1 MIEKEL
7 YYTVLVLA
15 GIANLSM
22 SVVLLHGNLA
32 FREYTVYRRARRL
45 VSLCFAVFA
54 VGFLLHAHFQW
65 RSACPVVASALSLSY
80 FHIGGV
86 LFGWSHT
93 SLMQPDYL
101 TRKVVV
107 RDLSILIIGLVCYW
121 LAVVCPLSS
130 IHYSPL
136 YLSFSIF
143 FVHALFIAYIF
154 YNTYYQVRRNLMRMP
169 TDANVAGW
177 WNERVKRT
185 VLSGHHSFVIACHL
199 IVLFGIGSIVVTA
212 VFPTQITPYT
222 VLMCMGIAVYCYI
235 FYSLQEYGN
244 VIEEGTC
251 ATEDA
256 EKVKSEERR
265 VKSEE

>member
-7 YYTVLVLA
+7 YHTVLVLA

-32 FREYTVYRRARRL
+32 YRDYTVYRRARRL

-65 RSACPVVASALSLSY
+65 RSTWPVAASALSVSY

-107 RDLSILIIGLVCYW
+107 RDLSILIIGIVCYW
-121 LAVVCPLSS
+121 LAVVWPVFSL
-130 IHYSPL
+130 HV
-136 YLSFSIF
+136 SFSIF
-143 FVHALFIAYIF
+143 FLHAMFITYTF
-154 YNTYYQVRRNLMRMP
+154 YHTYYQVRRSLMRMP
-169 TDANVAGW
+169 TDTDAAGW

-235 FYSLQEYGN
+235 FYSLTEYGN
-244 VIEEGTC
+244 VIETATW

-256 EKVKSEERR
+256 EKI
-265 VKSEE
+265 